1 MKNILRMTHQRELIL
16 EELGKCHNHPT
27 ADALYE
33 RIKKKLPR
41 ISLATV
47 YRNLEILSE
56 AGMIRKLEICGRQ
69 KRFDKEVKQHD
80 HIFCVQCRRIDDIT
94 FDQSRLISLEEK
106 HSQGYKISGCRVEFF
121 GICPKCQAEN
131 EKAQDLNKETTEEI
145 NKKNK
150 RASTRDSPK
159 SCAKGKAKKP
169 SKKKSRRKKS
179 KLNERQRKVLEV
191 LAKSRNV
198 CINKDIAAATS
209 LDSKQISCQLTALKK
224 KGFITSPIRCKYK
237 ITKAGKAAL

>member
-16 EELGKCHNHPT
+16 EELGNCHNHPT

-69 KRFDKEVKQHD
+69 KRFDKEVEQHD
-80 HIFCVQCRRIDDIT
+80 HIFCVQCRRIDDIK
-94 FDQSRLISLEEK
+94 FDQSRIISLEEDQ
-106 HSQGYKISGCRVEFF
+106 SQGYKISGCRIEFF
-121 GICPKCQAEN
+121 GICSKCQAKNKKIQKN
-131 EKAQDLNKETTEEI
+131 EKDCTEGCTGDCI
-145 NKKNK
+145 KDN
-150 RASTRDSPK
+150 
-159 SCAKGKAKKP
+159 AKKS
-169 SKKKSRRKKS
+169 SKKKSKRKKR

-191 LAKSRNV
+191 LATSDNICVNR
-198 CINKDIAAATS
+198 DIAAATS
-209 LDSKQISCQLTALKK
+209 LDPKQISCQLTALKK
-224 KGFITSPIRCKYK
+224 KGFITSPIRCQYK